1 MQPNRIAIPRKP
13 SYWSFQADEI
23 FYNSSQEEVY
33 HVTSG
38 DLVSK

>member
-1 MQPNRIAIPRKP
+1 MQPNRIAIPKKP
-13 SYWSFQADEI
+13 SYWCFQADEI

-33 HVTSG
+33 RVTTE